1 MYVVSSLQHQLSR
14 LSQSP
19 LWYRQI
25 PYVMREDRWGEKTIR
40 EFSSYARQP
49 EVSIFLV

>member
-1 MYVVSSLQHQLSR
+1 MYAVSSLELQFSR

-19 LWYRQI
+19 LWYKQV

-40 EFSSYARQP
+40 ELKQ
-49 EVSIFLV
+49 